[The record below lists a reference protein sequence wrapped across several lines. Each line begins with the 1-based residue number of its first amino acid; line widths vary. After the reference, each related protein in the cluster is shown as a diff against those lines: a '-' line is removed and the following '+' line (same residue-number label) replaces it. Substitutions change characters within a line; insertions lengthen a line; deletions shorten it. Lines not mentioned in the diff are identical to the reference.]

1 MSVETNKA
9 LIHRLYDEGI
19 NRQDAVAAAGFYAI
33 DAKNHGRLVGR
44 AGMQAVFEALFG
56 TFPDFNYRIDEI
68 TAEDD
73 RVVCKV
79 TMQGTHRGQPTLPEA
94 FSGMLNGVA
103 PTGKPVRVLQFHSF
117 RIRDA
122 QICEHAA
129 VRDDLGML
137 LQLGLL
143 QRPGP

>member
-1 MSVETNKA
+1 LPSEENKA
-9 LIHRLYDEGI
+9 LIYRLYDEAV
-19 NRQDAVAAAGFYAI
+19 NRQNAAAAAGFYAP

-44 AGMQAVFEALFG
+44 AGMQAVFEALFS

-68 TAEDD
+68 TAESD
-73 RVVCKV
+73 RVVCQV
-79 TMQGTHRGQPTLPEA
+79 TMRGTHLGQPTLPHA
-94 FSGMLNGVA
+94 FSGMLTGVA

-117 RIRDA
+117 RVGGGKIS
-122 QICEHAA
+122 EHAA

-143 QRPGP
+143 ELPG